1 MYCLRTE
8 NLTKLYSNNG
18 LEIPALKNVNL
29 RVERGEFVSLVG
41 PSGSGKTTLLNLIG
55 GLDMPTTGTVFVD
68 DRDIT
73 GMSERQRSDLRL
85 ASIGFIFQ
93 EFNLIP
99 VLSARENVEY
109 VMLLQGVSPGEAQQR
124 AVETLAAVGLQG
136 LEDRRP
142 NQLSGGQQQRVTV
155 ARAIATGP
163 SIVLADEPT
172 ANLDSETGHNL
183 VDTMRQLNDELDI
196 TFLLSTHDP
205 MVIDSTTRV
214 IRMRDGA
221 LLEEA

>member
-55 GLDMPTTGTVFVD
+55 GLDMPTTGTVFID

>member
-55 GLDMPTTGTVFVD
+55 GLDMPTTGTVFID

-183 VDTMRQLNDELDI
+183 VDTMRRLNDELDI

>member
-183 VDTMRQLNDELDI
+183 VDTMRRLNDELDI

>member
-41 PSGSGKTTLLNLIG
+41 PSGLGKTTLLNLIG

-183 VDTMRQLNDELDI
+183 VDTMRRLNDELDI

>member
-8 NLTKLYSNNG
+8 NLTKLYRNNG
-18 LEIPALKNVNL
+18 MEVPALTNINL
-29 RVERGEFVSLVG
+29 AVQRGEFVSLVG

-55 GLDMPTTGTVFVD
+55 GLDMPTAGCVFID
-68 DRDIT
+68 DRETT
-73 GMSERQRSDLRL
+73 GMSERQRSDLRREL
-85 ASIGFIFQ
+85 IGFVFQ

-109 VMLLQGVSPGEAQQR
+109 VMLLQGTNATEAQRR
-124 AVETLAAVGLQG
+124 ATETLEAVGLEG

-142 NQLSGGQQQRVTV
+142 NQLSGGQQQRVAV

-172 ANLDSETGHNL
+172 ANLDSETGQNL
-183 VDTMRQLNDELDI
+183 LQVMRKLNDDLGI
-196 TFLLSTHDP
+196 TFVLSTHDP
-205 MVIDSTTRV
+205 MVMDSTNRV